1 MAKELRKLIK
11 GQDIAFDTHQAGDGQ
26 EVHVEDLHL
35 EKRLHGGKGKAR
47 FPFFGNFKPSVSG
60 KMTEKDLIRVTKE
73 VADALKK
80 DENLTR
86 ELAKTIVNVL
96 KRFRGKN
103 TDIREDACE
112 AARKIAGYFG
122 LSDEFL
128 RIVEDYSQN
137 KLIFFMTIHFNP
149 TDGTIHEIV
158 QSANSVEIR
167 KARRNY
173 PLNRLYPHNHN

>member
-26 EVHVEDLHL
+26 KVNVDHLHL
-35 EKRLHGGKGKAR
+35 EKRLHDGKGKVR
-47 FPFFGNFKPSVSG
+47 FPFFKDFKPSKS
-60 KMTEKDLIRVTKE
+60 KTMTEENFRRVTKE
-73 VADALKK
+73 VTDALKK
-80 DENLTR
+80 DENLTK
-86 ELAKTIVNVL
+86 ELAQTIVSVL
-96 KRFRGKN
+96 RRFRGEN
-103 TDIREDACE
+103 ADIGQESHE

-128 RIVEDYSQN
+128 RIVEDYSQG
-137 KLIFFMTIHFNP
+137 KLIFFMTVHFNP

-158 QSANSVEIR
+158 QSAKSVEIR